1 MKWRKSVWRKRK
13 PQNNLES
20 YMKNHLFAFWVLM
33 MQPYLLFFNEKK
45 WMRCK
50 TSWFFKN
57 FEMKYNSL
65 EVVSTPKNQAGLSVY
80 SNSYK
85 LTKISCSIAETND
98 RTKHY
103 KMVISKKKLSNF
115 LEKFLYQNN
124 QSFNM
129 VAGNR
134 YNTYILC
141 LLKTGNYI
149 WCTWSSSDHFKSL
162 LQLENT

>member
-45 WMRCK
+45 ECDAKPHDFLRIL
-50 TSWFFKN
+50 
-57 FEMKYNSL
+57 SL
-65 EVVSTPKNQAGLSVY
+65 EVVSMPKNQAGLSVY

-103 KMVISKKKLSNF
+103 KMVISKKKTNACSN
-115 LEKFLYQNN
+115 K
-124 QSFNM
+124 
-129 VAGNR
+129 
-134 YNTYILC
+134 
-141 LLKTGNYI
+141 
-149 WCTWSSSDHFKSL
+149 
-162 LQLENT
+162 